1 MMGPDIDDPEMKGII
16 PRMITTVFETIENAD
31 ECLEFTVKVGYSEIY
46 LEKIRDLLNPSK
58 DDLKIHEDKNRGV
71 YIADL
76 TEEYISDRSEV
87 YELMRVGSSNR
98 EVGYTNMNAGSS
110 RSHSL
115 FSITITQ
122 NNTQDFSART
132 GKLYL
137 VDLAGS
143 EKVGKTGAEGKRL
156 DEAKNIN
163 KSLSALG
170 KVIYSLTD
178 GKS

>member
-1 MMGPDIDDPEMKGII
+1 MV
-16 PRMITTVFETIENAD
+16 TTVFDTIENSG
-31 ECLEFTVKVGYSEIY
+31 EYIEFTVKVGYAEIY

-58 DDLKIHEDKNRGV
+58 TNLNIHEDKNRGMF
-71 YIADL
+71 IADL
-76 TEEYISDRSEV
+76 TEEYVSEREEV
-87 YELMRVGSSNR
+87 YDLMTLGSSNR
-98 EVGYTNMNAGSS
+98 EVGATNMNAGSS

-115 FSITITQ
+115 FMITITQ
-122 NNTQDFSART
+122 NNTMDYSAKS

-143 EKVGKTGAEGKRL
+143 ERVGKTGAEGKRL

-170 KVIYSLTD
+170 KVIYALSD
-178 GKS
+178 NR